1 MRSACVVLERR
12 RSRCASSSRLARD
25 SLARTMLK
33 QRAMRPEETWTI
45 PLHIIMW
52 TVLGV
57 GLIMA
62 MAVVMMH

>member
-1 MRSACVVLERR
+1 MRSACVVLARR
-12 RSRCASSSRLARD
+12 RSRCASWPMHARD
-25 SLARTMLK
+25 SLARTML
-33 QRAMRPEETWTI
+33 QTAAMRPEETWTI

-52 TVLGV
+52 TVLAV